1 MKHLCKSKQFRNRSI
16 FTKTIDNRIS
26 WTYKYFHFSPILWF
40 YQPSLN
46 CSISAWSWPIEMLHP
61 ILKTWEKGNQC
72 RWWLKMSKLSWRFKK
87 IPEVFCF
94 THYFCLTARNPKF
107 ILAPSKSYRSGQNL
121 PTEMFH
127 PILKSLDQA
136 ESNSTWAGV
145 LRTSLVPSI

>member
-46 CSISAWSWPIEMLHP
+46 CSISAWPWPTEMLHP

-127 PILKSLDQA
+127 PIFKSWDQA

-145 LRTSLVPSI
+145 LRTS